1 LAVDAGVH
9 LSAIVGILEGHASD
23 YSPSNPHKPVTL
35 VDGPF
40 AGLEIP
46 HSSAKANAAH
56 ITRTLIGTYLITH
69 PHLDHM

>member
-1 LAVDAGVH
+1 
-9 LSAIVGILEGHASD
+9 
-23 YSPSNPHKPVTL
+23 VTL